1 MAQRDNNHSINW
13 DWVKNPPKMFRK
25 QPLSTKSY
33 EKVKVKEVQED
44 LTNTKDIEKDVQSSL
59 KKNSICQVYSKWKRE
74 EQLPVQINEYIQ

>member
-1 MAQRDNNHSINW
+1 
-13 DWVKNPPKMFRK
+13 MFRK

-59 KKNSICQVYSKWKRE
+59 KKKIQYAKYTANEREKNNSLFKLMNIFKKIKCKLKS
-74 EQLPVQINEYIQ
+74 IQELSESLKI